1 MLRGSQFEDAYRIID
16 WFGLEGT
23 LKVITVRSPCHGQG
37 HLLLDQ
43 GAQSPMKPGL
53 VDEQL

>member
-43 GAQSPMKPGL
+43 GAQSPMQPGL